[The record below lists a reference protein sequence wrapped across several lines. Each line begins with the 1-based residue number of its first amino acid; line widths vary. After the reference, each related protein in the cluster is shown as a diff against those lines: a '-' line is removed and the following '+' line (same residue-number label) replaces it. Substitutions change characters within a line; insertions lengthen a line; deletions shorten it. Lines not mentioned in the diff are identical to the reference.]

1 MSSRASASSE
11 HAKSTPAGGLGPDTL
26 AGRHWMEPYI
36 KEYQRY
42 EYAERCSAVS
52 GE

>member
-11 HAKSTPAGGLGPDTL
+11 HAKRPPAGGLGPDTL
-26 AGRHWMEPYI
+26 AGRYWMEKYS

-42 EYAERCSAVS
+42 EDPEMPPAAA